1 MPRAGVT
8 QALTDRTIRRSHDPQ
23 IEEGNHELPRTTKLY
38 DRKNDV
44 SNLDE
49 IERILILNNF
59 FHERELPMADEFTI
73 ADPSDCVFVERTL
86 TQTPDR
92 ADLGYP
98 DEREFLVC
106 RETSEVSLV
115 YYVATDDCP
124 LEEYLAEY
132 QTPIDAYKAANPT
145 IPVREETVHHRKGI
159 RWDPN
164 QRMRC

>member
-1 MPRAGVT
+1 MCRV
-8 QALTDRTIRRSHDPQ
+8 DSNVRSAACGRGASPNRLHDPQ
-23 IEEGNHELPRTTKLY
+23 IGNHESPRTTKLY

-59 FHERELPMADEFTI
+59 FHE
-73 ADPSDCVFVERTL
+73 
-86 TQTPDR
+86 
-92 ADLGYP
+92 
-98 DEREFLVC
+98 
-106 RETSEVSLV
+106 
-115 YYVATDDCP
+115 
-124 LEEYLAEY
+124 EEYLAEY